1 MKINTELELIV
12 IKDCYPG
19 IIFQLGDEVEI
30 IDYAQLER
38 IKYNELLLYVGKEEK
53 NFIVDYSD
61 RGLWF
66 GINDYIENLSTDYEL
81 KGIIYRQFTGKLNQ
95 TKHIL
100 LLTPA
105 PEQVE
110 LLIGL
115 YQKEYN
121 RTQKKL
127 TEELETK

>member
-110 LLIGL
+110 FLIGL
-115 YQKEYN
+115 YQKNYN
-121 RTQKKL
+121 RTQKILLKKL
-127 TEELETK
+127 EMK

>member
-1 MKINTELELIV
+1 MEINTELELIV

-30 IDYAQLER
+30 IDFAQIER
-38 IKYNELLLYVGKEEK
+38 IKFNELLLYVGKDEK

-61 RGLWF
+61 RGLWY

-81 KGIIYRQFTGKLNQ
+81 KGVIYRQFTGKLNQ

-110 LLIGL
+110 FLIGL
-115 YQKEYN
+115 YQKNYN
-121 RTQKKL
+121 RTQKTLIKKL
-127 TEELETK
+127 EIK